1 MCPRSTLE
9 IHVAGSADMTYQ
21 AHLGAPQETLTRFD
35 VCSQEK
41 KAAQLA
47 ALDAQYQA
55 KIMAEVERYQALAQ
69 EKEALNGKWDEQ
81 NATLV
86 EAHEKARTCHMPRD
100 CLRTCHMPC
109 DRLRALV
116 ICRAIA
122 WSHVSYAV
130 RSLARACHMQW
141 LACTCHMPCNRLHL
155 CVSQPTARLCG
166 LQLCSA
172 SRHC

>member
-1 MCPRSTLE
+1 
-9 IHVAGSADMTYQ
+9 MTYQ

-86 EAHEKARTCHMPRD
+86 EAHEKARTCHMP
-100 CLRTCHMPC
+100 C

-116 ICRAIA
+116 ICNGLRVLVICRAIA
-122 WSHVSYAV
+122 CTFACRSRQRGCVGCSCAPHHAIAEREYVHTFGITASTDVAVLSVTVRPHCQMHVFESTDL
-130 RSLARACHMQW
+130 S
-141 LACTCHMPCNRLHL
+141 N
-155 CVSQPTARLCG
+155 S
-166 LQLCSA
+166 
-172 SRHC
+172 